1 MKLVDISCPSC
12 GATLQVNE
20 GSKSVNCSYC
30 GKTFLLDDEI
40 KRVEHTVKNAEQ
52 AGYEF
57 EKGRIKANYEE
68 AYRRQKVA
76 EMNYNQ
82 NNTKPE
88 EKHGGILLKIILWI
102 LFFPI
107 MLGYKIIKSTRLD
120 FETKVFVI
128 IIIAGAVIYF
138 MSGGRLWS

>member
-1 MKLVDISCPSC
+1 MKLVDISCPGC

-20 GSKSVNCSYC
+20 DSKNINCSYC

-40 KRVEHTVKNAEQ
+40 KRVEHIVKNAEQ

-68 AYRRQKVA
+68 AYRRQRVA
-76 EMNYNQ
+76 EINYNQ
-82 NNTKPE
+82 NSTKPE
-88 EKHGGILLKIILWI
+88 EKHGEILLKIILWI